1 MKRKRIMLIVGICG
15 LCLSGCGKDPLS
27 SQMTEQ
33 IKEIGTVELDDEPLI
48 IELERTY
55 SEMTEKQKNQVS
67 NYVDLKNAR
76 KELDRI
82 KVDMAKEPP
91 YDKAIE
97 LCQVLKDTFAD
108 PDDLKLNFVEY
119 NSEFVSGQNVT
130 LYKIDFSGLSE
141 RVKFIVLITDVRT
154 EVYQEDSD
162 SYYIWDSFFGETNTF
177 YDSDKPK
184 TVLDND
190 IIINNLN

>member
-1 MKRKRIMLIVGICG
+1 MKKRIMLIVGICG

-27 SQMTEQ
+27 SQMIEQ

-48 IELERTY
+48 IELEQTY

-76 KELDRI
+76 KELDDMKI
-82 KVDMAKEPP
+82 DMASEPP
-91 YDKAIE
+91 YDKAID
-97 LCQVLKDTFAD
+97 LCQALKDTFTD
-108 PDDLKLNFVEY
+108 PDDLKLNFIEY

-162 SYYIWDSFFGETNTF
+162 DYYVWDSFFDETNTF

>member
-97 LCQVLKDTFAD
+97 LCQVLKDTFTD

-162 SYYIWDSFFGETNTF
+162 DYYIWDSFFDETNTF

-190 IIINNLN
+190 IIINKTV

>member
-1 MKRKRIMLIVGICG
+1 MKKKRIMLIVGICG

-97 LCQVLKDTFAD
+97 LCQVLKDTFTD

-119 NSEFVSGQNVT
+119 NSEFVSGQNVI

-162 SYYIWDSFFGETNTF
+162 SYYIWDSFFDETNTF
-177 YDSDKPK
+177 YDTDKPK